1 MDSKHYKN
9 VVVTFA
15 SNGVMEVTASKKDM
29 FGEYSI
35 SIKYGVCYVN
45 HNGELVA
52 ASSNFSFK
60 IV

>member
-9 VVVTFA
+9 EIVTFA
-15 SNGVMEVTASKKDM
+15 SNGMMEVVASKKDM

-45 HNGELVA
+45 HRGELIA

-60 IV
+60 TV